1 MFSSDRV
8 AYPDCVRLVATDHGG
23 HVGFVGKKG
32 LDPDSRWLDWR
43 IVEIVTGLPVA
54 DDDGP

>member
-1 MFSSDRV
+1 
-8 AYPDCVRLVATDHGG
+8 VRLIATDHGG

-43 IVEIVTGLPVA
+43 VVEIVTGMPVS
-54 DDDGP
+54 DDEAP